1 VDWPILSMRLIALV
15 VLVAAAP
22 AAEADLQIPVL
33 RTRPLILHL
42 EGTIAADRA
51 AAARAGFTTVSFA
64 IVGRDPAE
72 RVWLGVDQVYPLG
85 DYPRLGKDILDDVHM
100 YDPTYFLV
108 GAPDLVARFTSITPS
123 SRVVLE
129 GLANG
134 SGRTFYLRMV
144 AGDEGR

>member
-1 VDWPILSMRLIALV
+1 MCWMRLIALV
-15 VLVAAAP
+15 ALVVAAPGAD
-22 AAEADLQIPVL
+22 ADLTIPVP

-51 AAARAGFTTVSFA
+51 SAARAGFTTVSFA

-108 GAPDLVARFTSITPS
+108 GPPDLVARFTSIAPS

-134 SGRTFYLRMV
+134 SGRTFYLSKV
-144 AGDEGR
+144 AGNEGR

>member
-1 VDWPILSMRLIALV
+1 MWWIRLIALV
-15 VLVAAAP
+15 VLIAAAR
-22 AAEADLQIPVL
+22 AAKADVQIPVF

-51 AAARAGFTTVSFA
+51 SAARAGFTTVSFG

-72 RVWLGVDQVYPLG
+72 RLWLGVDKVYPLG

-108 GAPDLVARFTSITPS
+108 GPPDLVARFTSIEAP

-134 SGRTFYLRMV
+134 SGRTFYLSKV

>member
-1 VDWPILSMRLIALV
+1 MWWIRLIALV
-15 VLVAAAP
+15 VLVAAVP
-22 AAEADLQIPVL
+22 AEADLQIPVL

-51 AAARAGFTTVSFA
+51 SAARAGFTTVSFA
-64 IVGRDPAE
+64 VVGRDPAE
-72 RVWLGVDQVYPLG
+72 RLLLGVDKVYPLG

-108 GAPDLVARFTSITPS
+108 GPSDLVARFTSIAPQ

-134 SGRTFYLRMV
+134 SGRTFYLSKV

>member
-1 VDWPILSMRLIALV
+1 MWWMRLIALA

-22 AAEADLQIPVL
+22 ATDADVQIPVL

-51 AAARAGFTTVSFA
+51 SAARAGFTTVSFA
-64 IVGRDPAE
+64 VVGRDPAE
-72 RVWLGVDQVYPLG
+72 RLFLGVDKVYPLG
-85 DYPRLGKDILDDVHM
+85 EYPRLGKDILDDVHM
-100 YDPTYFLV
+100 YAPTYFLV
-108 GAPDLVARFTSITPS
+108 GPSDLVARFTSIAPQ

-134 SGRTFYLRMV
+134 SGRTFYLSKV
-144 AGDEGR
+144 AGDQGR

>member
-1 VDWPILSMRLIALV
+1 MRWMRLVALV
-15 VLVAAAP
+15 VLVVAAP
-22 AAEADLQIPVL
+22 AAVADVQIPVL

-64 IVGRDPAE
+64 VVGRDPAE
-72 RVWLGVDQVYPLG
+72 RFWLGVDRVYPLG

-108 GAPDLVARFTSITPS
+108 GPPDLVARFTSIAPP

-134 SGRTFYLRMV
+134 SGRTFYLSKV
-144 AGDEGR
+144 VSDDGR

>member
-1 VDWPILSMRLIALV
+1 MWWVRLIVLV
-15 VLVAAAP
+15 VVVAAAP

-51 AAARAGFTTVSFA
+51 SAARAGFTTVSFA
-64 IVGRDPAE
+64 VVGRDPAE
-72 RVWLGVDQVYPLG
+72 RFWLGVDRVYPLG

-100 YDPTYFLV
+100 YDPTYFLF
-108 GAPDLVARFTSITPS
+108 GSPDLVARFTSIAPS

-134 SGRTFYLRMV
+134 SGRTFYLSKV
-144 AGDEGR
+144 AGNEGR

>member
-1 VDWPILSMRLIALV
+1 MLWIRLIALV
-15 VLVAAAP
+15 VLVAAVP
-22 AAEADLQIPVL
+22 AEADLQIPVL

-42 EGTIAADRA
+42 EGTIAADCA
-51 AAARAGFTTVSFA
+51 SAARAGFTTVSFA

-72 RVWLGVDQVYPLG
+72 RLWLGVDKVYPLG

-100 YDPTYFLV
+100 YDPTYFLL
-108 GAPDLVARFTSITPS
+108 GPSDLVARFTSIAPQ

-134 SGRTFYLRMV
+134 SGRTFYLSKV